1 MTAAVKDAEILIP
14 LQDLVDFDEEIKR
27 LEKEQARLQSEVERV
42 EKKLANKGF
51 VNKAPEKVVQEERE
65 KGEKYRDMLETVEKR
80 LSVMKKQAEK

>member
-1 MTAAVKDAEILIP
+1 M
-14 LQDLVDFDEEIKR
+14 
-27 LEKEQARLQSEVERV
+27 ERV

>member
-14 LQDLVDFDEEIKR
+14 LQDLVDFDDEIKR